1 MSKKS
6 KSEKN
11 FFMRHKVMTIIGAV
25 VVVGIIASAG
35 GDKEPN
41 TVQEPID
48 RTNLELDI
56 YEDVQVDDLLYELDS
71 NPMVA
76 KSKYED
82 KNIWLVGTVSNID
95 SDGKYFCFR
104 GNDDFSLVNVQI
116 YVDEEQRDGLMNIEK
131 GSTIGVA
138 VKITDVGEV
147 IGYSAELLCW

>member
-25 VVVGIIASAG
+25 VVVGTIASAG

-56 YEDVQVDDLLYELDS
+56 NEDVQVDDLLYELDS
-71 NPMVA
+71 NSMVA

-95 SDGKYFCFR
+95 SDGKYFSLR

-131 GSTIGVA
+131 GSTIRVP

>member
-25 VVVGIIASAG
+25 VVAGIIASAG

-56 YEDVQVDDLLYELDS
+56 NGDVQVDDLLYELDS

-95 SDGKYFCFR
+95 SDGKYFSLR
-104 GNDDFSLVNVQI
+104 GNDDFSLINVQI

>member
-25 VVVGIIASAG
+25 VVVSIIASAG

-56 YEDVQVDDLLYELDS
+56 NEDVQVDDLLYELDS
-71 NPMVA
+71 NSMVA

-95 SDGKYFCFR
+95 SDGKYFSLR
-104 GNDDFSLVNVQI
+104 GNDDFSLINVQI

-131 GSTIGVA
+131 GSTIRVP

-147 IGYSAELLCW
+147 MGYSAELLCW

>member
-56 YEDVQVDDLLYELDS
+56 YGDVQVDDLLYELDS

-95 SDGKYFCFR
+95 SDGKYFSLR
-104 GNDDFSLVNVQI
+104 GNDDFSLINVQI

>member
-25 VVVGIIASAG
+25 VVVGIIASAE
-35 GDKEPN
+35 GDKESN

-56 YEDVQVDDLLYELDS
+56 NEDVQVDDLLHELDS
-71 NPMVA
+71 NSMVA

-95 SDGKYFCFR
+95 SDGKYFSLG

-131 GSTIGVA
+131 GSTIRVP